1 MADSAIGRRRNGR
14 ILNDRLRDG
23 MIHYDRSASIQ
34 DRIIRRE
41 DIPMSTRKGETE
53 RILEEIFENFPNIR
67 AVDIPGIDLYM
78 DQVTTFLQD
87 NLRPISRDPEG
98 DKFLTK
104 TMINN
109 YVKNKVLHPPVKK
122 KYSRDH
128 MMLLIMIYYMKSFL
142 SISDIKSI
150 TTPVIEYSAPE
161 ALADKKREASD
172 KRRDTGEK
180 RRESSEKRR
189 TAGEQKLTQ
198 SEIKGLQEK
207 AGTPHALQLSEIY
220 DRIRND
226 IEEMLPRIHREIT
239 EQIELASGEFGDI
252 PAEDR
257 ALLQRFSLIC
267 RLSAEVYVRKL
278 LIEKILDSDLY

>member
-1 MADSAIGRRRNGR
+1 
-14 ILNDRLRDG
+14 
-23 MIHYDRSASIQ
+23 
-34 DRIIRRE
+34 
-41 DIPMSTRKGETE
+41 MSTRSGEAE

-67 AVDIPGIDLYM
+67 AADIPGIDLYM

-128 MMLLIMIYYMKSFL
+128 MMLMIMIYYMKSFL

-150 TTPVIEYSAPE
+150 TAPVIEYSSPE
-161 ALADKKREASD
+161 AFADKKRDASD
-172 KRRDTGEK
+172 KRRDPGDK

-189 TAGEQKLTQ
+189 GTGEQKLTQ
-198 SEIKGLQEK
+198 NEIKEMQDK
-207 AGTPHALQLSEIY
+207 AGMLRTLQLSEIY
-220 DRIRND
+220 DRIMND
-226 IEEMLPRIHREIT
+226 IEGMLPKIHREIT
-239 EQIELASGEFGDI
+239 EQIDLASGGFSDVPE
-252 PAEDR
+252 EDR

-278 LIEKILDSDLY
+278 LIEKLLDEDLS

>member
-1 MADSAIGRRRNGR
+1 
-14 ILNDRLRDG
+14 
-23 MIHYDRSASIQ
+23 
-34 DRIIRRE
+34 
-41 DIPMSTRKGETE
+41 MSTRTSETE
-53 RILEEIFENFPNIR
+53 RILEEIFENFPNIH
-67 AVDIPGIDLYM
+67 ASDIPGIDLYM

-87 NLRPISRDPEG
+87 NLRPISRDPEE

-122 KYSRDH
+122 KYSREH

-150 TTPVIEYSAPE
+150 TAPVIEYSAPE
-161 ALADKKREASD
+161 AFADKKRDASD
-172 KRRDTGEK
+172 KKRDPGEK
-180 RRESSEKRR
+180 KRESSEKRR
-189 TAGEQKLTQ
+189 GAGEQKLTQ
-198 SEIKGLQEK
+198 SEIKEAHKRDGAPQ
-207 AGTPHALQLSEIY
+207 TLQLPEIY
-220 DRIRND
+220 DRIMDD
-226 IEEMLPRIHREIT
+226 IEGMLPKIHREIT

-278 LIEKILDSDLY
+278 LIEKILDLDLA